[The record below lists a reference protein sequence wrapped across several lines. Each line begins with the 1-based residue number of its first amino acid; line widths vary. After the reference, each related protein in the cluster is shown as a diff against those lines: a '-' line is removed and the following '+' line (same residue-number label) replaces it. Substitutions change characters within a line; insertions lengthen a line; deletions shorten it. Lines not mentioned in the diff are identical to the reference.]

1 MEFNEKLQEL
11 RKGKGL
17 TQEELAQEIFVS
29 RTAVSKWESGRG
41 YPNIDSLKE
50 LAAFFSITVDELI
63 SPNEILTAA
72 ANEKQELIGKYTSLS
87 CHVLDVFAALL
98 LFIPVFGNGEGG
110 QSTSL
115 FAMGG
120 TQLWIKIVFAVVVS
134 LTVLN
139 GACGLII
146 SRFDKPLWNKHR
158 FLTVL
163 NGACGLIISRF
174 DKPLWNQHRF
184 VTGIALSVTACL
196 LFIIT
201 RQPYAGVFCFAI
213 LMIKGWLLL
222 RRKS

>member
-1 MEFNEKLQEL
+1 MSFTEL
-11 RKGKGL
+11 R
-17 TQEELAQEIFVS
+17 
-29 RTAVSKWESGRG
+29 

-63 SPNEILTAA
+63 SPNEIITAA
-72 ANEKQELIGKYTSLS
+72 ANEKQELIGRYTAFL
-87 CHVLDVFAALL
+87 CHALNVFTALL
-98 LFIPVFGNGEGG
+98 LFIPVFGNGEGE
-110 QSTSL
+110 QSASL
-115 FAMGG
+115 FEMSG
-120 TQLWIKIVFAVVVS
+120 TQLWIRIVFAVVIS

-139 GACGLII
+139 GVCGLII

-158 FLTVL
+158 F
-163 NGACGLIISRF
+163 
-174 DKPLWNQHRF
+174 
-184 VTGIALSVTACL
+184 VTGIALSVIACL

>member
-63 SPNEILTAA
+63 SPNEIITAA
-72 ANEKQELIGKYTSLS
+72 ANEKQELIGKYTAFL
-87 CHVLDVFAALL
+87 CHVLDVFTALL
-98 LFIPVFGNGEGG
+98 LFIPVFGNGEGER
-110 QSTSL
+110 SASL
-115 FAMGG
+115 FEMSG
-120 TQLWIKIVFAVVVS
+120 TQLWIRIVFAVVIS

-139 GACGLII
+139 GVCGLII
-146 SRFDKPLWNKHR
+146 SQFDKPLWNK
-158 FLTVL
+158 
-163 NGACGLIISRF
+163 
-174 DKPLWNQHRF
+174 HRF

>member
-63 SPNEILTAA
+63 SPNEVITAA
-72 ANEKQELIGKYTSLS
+72 ANEKQELIGKYTEFS
-87 CHVLDVFAALL
+87 CHVLDVFTALL
-98 LFIPVFGNGEGG
+98 LFIPVFGTGEGE
-110 QSTSL
+110 QSASL
-115 FAMGG
+115 FEMSGP
-120 TQLWIKIVFAVVVS
+120 QLWIKIVFAVVIS

-139 GACGLII
+139 GVCRLMI
-146 SRFDKPLWNKHR
+146 SRLDKPLWNKHR
-158 FLTVL
+158 F
-163 NGACGLIISRF
+163 
-174 DKPLWNQHRF
+174 
-184 VTGIALSVTACL
+184 VTGVALSVIACL
-196 LFIIT
+196 LFIIA

-213 LMIKGWLLL
+213 LMVKGWLLL

>member
-63 SPNEILTAA
+63 SPNEIITAA
-72 ANEKQELIGKYTSLS
+72 ANEKQELIGRYTAFL
-87 CHVLDVFAALL
+87 CHALDVFSALL
-98 LFIPVFGNGEGG
+98 LFIPVFGNGEGE
-110 QSTSL
+110 QSASL
-115 FAMGG
+115 FEMSG
-120 TQLWIKIVFAVVVS
+120 TQLWIRIVFAVVIS

-146 SRFDKPLWNKHR
+146 SRFDKLLWNK
-158 FLTVL
+158 
-163 NGACGLIISRF
+163 
-174 DKPLWNQHRF
+174 HRF

>member
-11 RKGKGL
+11 RKSKGL

-63 SPNEILTAA
+63 SPNEIITAA
-72 ANEKQELIGKYTSLS
+72 GNEKQELIGKYTTFS
-87 CHVLDVFAALL
+87 CHVLDVFTALL
-98 LFIPVFGNGEGG
+98 LFIPAFGNGEGE
-110 QSTSL
+110 QSASL
-115 FAMGG
+115 FEMSG
-120 TQLWIKIVFAVVVS
+120 TQLWIKIVFAVVIS

-139 GACGLII
+139 GICGLII
-146 SRFDKPLWNKHR
+146 SRFDKPLWSK
-158 FLTVL
+158 
-163 NGACGLIISRF
+163 
-174 DKPLWNQHRF
+174 HRF